1 MSKKLCALL
10 LLAILAVPAMAQ
22 QSECKGK
29 KGVVYSPQ
37 KGQWQVNL
45 NLGSNGFYNE
55 ATESYLLPSGYANW
69 DANSSYG
76 LESPEG
82 VDTYLNING
91 INYNSIGTIAGL
103 QGKYFVTD
111 CVAINASFSMAI
123 NLTPSK
129 NFVEGDAVTVPD
141 MVIPSQRYIN
151 ASMKNNWYVSVGA
164 DRYFSSERFARVHPY
179 LGAAVGFQMAR
190 ITSSEPYTGLT
201 YDDGTTNGSE
211 ANVPAQVY
219 QAGIKCGQLMGIKAA
234 AVAGIEYSLAP
245 GFLLGFEFHPAAY
258 RYDIIQLAPK
268 GFDKY
273 NATNHNIK
281 VFDMPMLKLGFRF

>member
-10 LLAILAVPAMAQ
+10 FLAILAVPAMAQ
-22 QSECKGK
+22 QSDSKVR

-45 NLGSNGFYNE
+45 NLGSNDFYNDM
-55 ATESYLLPSGYANW
+55 TESYLLPTGYAHW

-76 LESPEG
+76 LESPDG
-82 VDTYLNING
+82 VDTYLNIQG
-91 INYNSIGTIAGL
+91 INNNSITSIAGL

-111 CVAINASFSMAI
+111 CVAINATFGMQI
-123 NLTPSK
+123 NLTPGK
-129 NFVEGDAVTVPD
+129 NYVEGDAMTVPD

-151 ASMKNNWYVSVGA
+151 ASMKNNWYMSVGA

-190 ITSSEPYTGLT
+190 ITTNAPYTGET
-201 YDDGTTNGSE
+201 YDDGLDSG
-211 ANVPAQVY
+211 AVPTQIY
-219 QAGIKCGQLMGIKAA
+219 QAGTKCGQIMGLKAA
-234 AVAGIEYSLAP
+234 AVAGIEYSVAP
-245 GFLLGFEFHPAAY
+245 GLLLGFEFHPAAY

-268 GFDKY
+268 GFDTY
-273 NATNHNIK
+273 TATNHNIK
-281 VFDMPMLKLGFRF
+281 IFDMPMLKLGLRF